1 MLLNYWPTKNLCWIN
16 TLKHKI
22 TGEISGSKPQKDCCG
37 HTIQRE
43 DLKGNMQKSKWHNIS
58 IKTESFEDLQRIQ
71 KLIPIRVSIPQ
82 TIEWLIQVG
91 QTSINKSEL
100 NNGNN
105 RTVQR
110 K

>member
-1 MLLNYWPTKNLCWIN
+1 
-16 TLKHKI
+16 
-22 TGEISGSKPQKDCCG
+22 
-37 HTIQRE
+37 
-43 DLKGNMQKSKWHNIS
+43 MQKSKWHNIS

-82 TIEWLIQVG
+82 TIEWLIQDG
-91 QTSINKSEL
+91 QKANNKSEL